1 MIAAVQ
7 TYLGDAVYAQ
17 IDQFGRLVLTTNN
30 GIEDTNTIVLEGDVL
45 KALDQFRI
53 EHFGA
58 EYATNLTT

>member
-1 MIAAVQ
+1 MITAVQ

-30 GIEDTNTIVLEGDVL
+30 GIEDTNTIVMEGDVL

-58 EYATNLTT
+58 EYAINNPT